1 MNIDPIELL
10 RAQGD
15 LLAHNKKE
23 RAEKA
28 QAAKLAK
35 ECTFAP
41 DTKKP
46 KYKTFKGKVQHEDIE
61 RTSVGSINLNGIAK
75 KKDNDDDPFG

>member
-1 MNIDPIELL
+1 MLAQERKKKIVEQLGIQGQEFENLKIDPVELL

-23 RAEKA
+23 KAEKA
-28 QAAKLAK
+28 IAEKMAK

-46 KYKTFKGKVQHEDIE
+46 KYKPFKA
-61 RTSVGSINLNGIAK
+61 SIN
-75 KKDNDDDPFG
+75 